1 MLELRNVTKKF
12 NLTGSIEDERIALDN
27 VSLQI
32 KPGEFVTIIGGNG
45 SGKSTTL
52 NIISGVLKP
61 DKGSVTLNDQDITR
75 MKEYRRAAYFGRVF
89 QDPMVGTAGEMS
101 VLENLEI
108 AYQRGRKHSPFIW
121 GFKKADK
128 EYFIEELKRFDLG
141 LENRL
146 GQKVGV
152 MSGGQ
157 RQALTLLMATIRNR
171 PTLKMMRR
179 DYILFSQKDRVK
191 AATEFDNELN
201 TCKIIL
207 KDKVDK
213 IKESALPKKVIRQK
227 VCSIKKEYDLK
238 IIGLKKQY
246 TSELANLKSSTQK
259 SKNKKTKH
267 VELKK
272 MLKSNLFEVKNERKV
287 RVDDVKCATKR
298 KIIEA
303 KFEFDQAMHAKFDL
317 TKQILLLDEH
327 TAALDPKT
335 AKKVLELTDKI
346 VRENQMTTLMI
357 THNMKDALTY
367 GDRLIMFHSGHIIL
381 DVSGEK
387 KAKLKV
393 DDLLKLFDEADEKL
407 INE

>member
-1 MLELRNVTKKF
+1 MLELKNVSKVF
-12 NLTGSIEDERIALDN
+12 NLTGSIEDERIALDHI
-27 VSLQI
+27 SLQI

-52 NIISGVLKP
+52 NIVSGSLMP
-61 DKGSVTLNDQDITR
+61 DEGVVTLNDVNITR
-75 MKEYRRAAYFGRVF
+75 MPEHKRAAYFGRVF
-89 QDPMVGTAGEMS
+89 QDPLIGTAADMS

-157 RQALTLLMATIRNR
+157 RQALTLLMATIRHR
-171 PTLKMMRR
+171 PTIKMMRH
-179 DYILFSQKDRVK
+179 DYVLFSQKDRVQ
-191 AATEFDNELN
+191 AANEFDAELETN
-201 TCKIIL
+201 KIIL
-207 KDKVDK
+207 QDK
-213 IKESALPKKVIRQK
+213 IEAAKNSGL
-227 VCSIKKEYDLK
+227 SKKEIKVK
-238 IIGLKKQY
+238 IK
-246 TSELANLKSSTQK
+246 
-259 SKNKKTKH
+259 
-267 VELKK
+267 
-272 MLKSNLFEVKNERKV
+272 
-287 RVDDVKCATKR
+287 
-298 KIIEA
+298 EA
-303 KFEFDQAMHAKFDL
+303 KFEFDQAMLAKFDL

-335 AKKVLELTDKI
+335 AKKVLELTNKI
-346 VRENQMTTLMI
+346 VRENQMTTLMV

-381 DVSGEK
+381 DASGKEK
-387 KAKLKV
+387 SKLKV
-393 DDLLKLFDEADEKL
+393 DDLLKMFDEADKKL
-407 INE
+407 LGE

>member
-12 NLTGSIEDERIALDN
+12 NLTGSVEDERIALDN
-27 VSLQI
+27 ISLAI

-52 NIISGVLKP
+52 NIISGVMKP
-61 DKGSVTLNDQDITR
+61 DKGQVLLNDVDITKMR
-75 MKEYRRAAYFGRVF
+75 EFTRASYFGRVF
-89 QDPMVGTAGEMS
+89 QDPMVGTAGDMS

-108 AYQRGRKHSPFIW
+108 AYQRGRKHSPITW

-179 DYILFSQKDRVK
+179 DYIKFSEMDKKK
-191 AATEFDNELN
+191 AAEEFDNELLTN
-201 TCKIIL
+201 KLIL
-207 KDKVDK
+207 KDRLEE
-213 IKESALPKKVIRQK
+213 IKAS
-227 VCSIKKEYDLK
+227 D
-238 IIGLKKQY
+238 
-246 TSELANLKSSTQK
+246 KSSKEKRQ
-259 SKNKKTKH
+259 
-267 VELKK
+267 L
-272 MLKSNLFEVKNERKV
+272 RK
-287 RVDDVKCATKR
+287 
-298 KIIEA
+298 EA
-303 KFEFDQAMHAKFDL
+303 KFNFDQAMLSKFDL

-346 VRENQMTTLMI
+346 VRENNMTTLMI

-381 DVSGEK
+381 DVSGKE

-393 DDLLKLFDEADEKL
+393 DDLLKMFDEADEKL
-407 INE
+407 INS